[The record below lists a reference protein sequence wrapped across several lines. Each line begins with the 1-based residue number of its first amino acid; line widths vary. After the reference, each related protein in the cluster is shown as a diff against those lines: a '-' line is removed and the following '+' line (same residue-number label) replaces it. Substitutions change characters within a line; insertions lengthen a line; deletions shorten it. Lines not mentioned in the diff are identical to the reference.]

1 MKRIVAL
8 DTSTWWGGVALLR
21 QEAEGAAPEFV
32 AELGADIQASHAGQ
46 LLPRVEW
53 LLALAGWS
61 KADPDGFV
69 ATRGPGSFT
78 GIRVGLGTVR
88 GLALATGKPC
98 AGIDTL
104 DAVVEA
110 HGPADRE
117 RVALIAAGRGE
128 LCGARYDADSSPPQ
142 RLGELWLR
150 PAAALAGAGGEGAVL
165 IFAPGCSEE
174 AATLGGTSPRS
185 IAAAAGRLALLKGLL
200 AEGSAASLSP
210 VYMRPPDAEVRP
222 RKGD

>member
-21 QEAEGAAPEFV
+21 QDSDGAPPRVV
-32 AELGADIQASHAGQ
+32 AELGADIQASHAGR

-53 LLALAGWS
+53 LLDLAGWS
-61 KADPDGFV
+61 RSDPDGFV

-78 GIRVGLGTVR
+78 GIRVGLGTVQ

-98 AGIDTL
+98 VGIDTL

-117 RVALIAAGRGE
+117 RIGLIAAGRGE
-128 LCGARYDADSSPPQ
+128 LCGATYDAASSPPL
-142 RLGELWLR
+142 RLEEPWLR
-150 PAAALAGAGGEGAVL
+150 PSKELAGGEDAVL
-165 IFAPGCSEE
+165 IFAPGCEGE
-174 AATLGGTSPRS
+174 AATLGGASPRS
-185 IAAAAGRLALLKGLL
+185 IAAAAGRLALLEGLP
-200 AEGSAASLSP
+200 EGGGPASLSP
-210 VYMRPPDAEVRP
+210 VYMRPPDAELKP
-222 RKGD
+222 RKGS